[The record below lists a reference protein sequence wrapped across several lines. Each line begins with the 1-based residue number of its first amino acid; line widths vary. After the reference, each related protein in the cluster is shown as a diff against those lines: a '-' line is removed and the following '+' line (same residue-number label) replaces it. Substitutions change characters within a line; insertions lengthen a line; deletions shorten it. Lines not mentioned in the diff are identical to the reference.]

1 MGSWDANDNFQSRK
15 VHDANTP
22 TDTMGTG
29 NLTNY
34 TNTNNEKQP
43 RCQPIYQ
50 KDETKEQVN
59 THDFLNE
66 EVQDEP

>member
-22 TDTMGTG
+22 TDTMGIG

-43 RCQPIYQ
+43 RCQPIY
-50 KDETKEQVN
+50 
-59 THDFLNE
+59 
-66 EVQDEP
+66 